1 MLLIVG
7 LGNPGA
13 RYLLTRHNIG
23 FMALDRYF
31 ESAGHARP
39 AWKEERKALVTRAK
53 IDGHEVLFAKPQTFM
68 NNSGES
74 VRALMDFYKI
84 SLDQLLVLHDE
95 LDLGFGAL
103 KMQRNR
109 GPGGHNGLKS
119 INEVL
124 GTQDY
129 ARVKL
134 GVGKPPDARWDIANW
149 VLSPFFTDEAEHLPE
164 FLDLAG
170 DAMEAWAIDGL
181 SKAATKCTR
190 GPIALGDVNVGAG
203 ESAGKSAGESANKAA
218 NKSEENKKR

>member
-190 GPIALGDVNVGAG
+190 GPIVRGDVGVGTEA
-203 ESAGKSAGESANKAA
+203 
-218 NKSEENKKR
+218 SEESKKR